1 MDDVEELFVRHF
13 TEGDK
18 RKTMKYLKPNQKE
31 ESHATT
37 FFIGKDILTRFV
49 FLPQSA

>member
-13 TEGDK
+13 ATGDK
-18 RKTMKYLKPNQKE
+18 RKAMKYLKPNQKE

-37 FFIGKDILTRFV
+37 FFIGNSCL
-49 FLPQSA
+49 